1 MNFIGIYDDIL
12 TADDCNVIIQ
22 YFHKHP
28 DKEEG
33 KIGYGFVDPELKDST
48 DLYTRFTESSL
59 THRIIYSSLVKAFE
73 RYEKEHKNLQYTD
86 RFTLFDSFNIQ
97 HYKPKGGFKSVSYTH
112 LTLPTI
118 FAV

>member
-22 YFHKHP
+22 YYTRHP

-48 DLYTRFTESSL
+48 DLYTRFSESSF
-59 THRIIYSSLVKAFE
+59 THKII
-73 RYEKEHKNLQYTD
+73 
-86 RFTLFDSFNIQ
+86 
-97 HYKPKGGFKSVSYTH
+97 SVSYTH
-112 LTLPTI
+112 LRAHDTPEPLR
-118 FAV
+118 